1 MFYMLENGERALIY
15 QDTEGIFATPTLRPL
30 EISLSQIKLEPEVS

>member
-15 QDTEGIFATPTLRPL
+15 ENTENIFATPTLKPL
-30 EISLSQIKLEPEVS
+30 EISLSQIALEPAMS